1 LLAKGK
7 GVLEFQDANRRK
19 RLRERGARWRHR
31 VHPADASISV
41 THIGSDAISVAF
53 LFSAPGFEDF
63 MRAVSVRDAE
73 KNVQLSKVE
82 EDDG

>member
-1 LLAKGK
+1 MRIG
-7 GVLEFQDANRRK
+7 GRDSV
-19 RLRERGARWRHR
+19 REVHAGAA
-31 VHPADASISV
+31 VVIPAGPSISV